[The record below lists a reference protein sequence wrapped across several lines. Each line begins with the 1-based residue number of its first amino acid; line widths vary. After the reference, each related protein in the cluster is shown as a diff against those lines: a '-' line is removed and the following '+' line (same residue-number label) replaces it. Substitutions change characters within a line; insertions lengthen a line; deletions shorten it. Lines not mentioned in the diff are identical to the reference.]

1 MEKKIKATLT
11 ALIMVVSLFFGV
23 TPNFSASAEELS
35 DINMV
40 FSMEEHSENEL
51 HVSFVTENEDVDDA
65 LLEVLD
71 LYFKTREDAF
81 REKNS
86 SEIQCYAA
94 DLTAC
99 SKTSAVLNKE
109 AERANAYSYLEGKN
123 IYVTDSATEAYVE
136 EISSISESQV
146 ELTVYEWTW
155 IDYSNERGN
164 TSDLMGFATTH
175 TLVAEKQADE
185 SFEII
190 SDIYDDSDMTGAG
203 CAEQPEESLELQVEI
218 GALEENNN
226 PPALLT
232 SSNYNSLNVE
242 KVVQYA
248 DRYIKRYAYGTN
260 YTSYYNID
268 TYGCGVDDDG
278 DLADCANYVSQC
290 LYAGGLPM
298 TSAWKFYSKNSNG
311 TPNCTAAWSGAISLE
326 DYLETTCGYN
336 CVSATASNV
345 FPGNPVWANKTFGH
359 VAICVGYNS
368 SGIPIVNAHTA
379 DRYHVP
385 YTFYSNPQTVQVTS
399 YNKWGVLPSSA
410 AALTITTISQS
421 VSAFMNPSTSTW
433 FTFTASYPTTYTFS
447 ATTTQASFTVQAVLY
462 EAVNGNSYMN
472 PVVIT
477 GNDEDETPGNFSF
490 STSLTAGKTYYLR
503 VYATNSGTSGNFTLY
518 YRRS

>member
-1 MEKKIKATLT
+1 MKRKIKTELMAILLVM
-11 ALIMVVSLFFGV
+11 ALA
-23 TPNFSASAEELS
+23 FSMAPKLSVSAEDVS
-35 DINMV
+35 DR
-40 FSMEEHSENEL
+40 SAAYDMEEHSEAEA
-51 HVSFVTENEDVDDA
+51 HVSFVTESEDVDDA
-65 LLEVLD
+65 LIDVLD

-81 REKNS
+81 CEKNTAAARS
-86 SEIQCYAA
+86 YTA

-99 SKTSAVLNKE
+99 IGNSTVLSKEV
-109 AERANAYSYLEGKN
+109 ERADAYSYLKKHDV
-123 IYVTDSATEAYVE
+123 YVMNSAAEAYVE
-136 EISSISESQV
+136 KIVSISENRF
-146 ELTVYEWTW
+146 ELTIYEWTW
-155 IDYSNERGN
+155 LDYSDRAGT

-175 TLVAEKQADE
+175 TLIAEKQSDN
-185 SFEII
+185 SYEII
-190 SDIYDDSDMTGAG
+190 SDVYDDSEMTGAG
-203 CAEQPEESLELQVEI
+203 YEEPDNEDLELQTENLTVE
-218 GALEENNN
+218 NDNS
-226 PPALLT
+226 PASAT

-268 TYGCGVDDDG
+268 TYGCGIGSDG
-278 DLADCANYVSQC
+278 NPADCANYVSQC

-298 TSAWKFYSKNSNG
+298 TSTWKFYSKNSNG

-326 DYLETTCGYN
+326 DYLETTCKYN
-336 CVSATASNV
+336 CVPAAAANV
-345 FPGNPVWANKTFGH
+345 FPGNPVWSNATYGH
-359 VAICVGYNS
+359 VAICVGYNA
-368 SGIPIVNAHTA
+368 SGVPIVNAHTT

-399 YNKWGVLPSSA
+399 YNKWGVLPSNA
-410 AALTITTISQS
+410 ASLTITTANQS
-421 VSAFMNPSTSTW
+421 VSSFMNPSTSTW